1 MKKTT
6 VLSAL
11 LLASIFAFAQ
21 VKLETLVK
29 PGTKLVYAVEAQ
41 GNKYDFIITVKKLNP
56 LVFDWQMTDPIN
68 TSGTITHTAKA
79 MISANTMYNFFS
91 PGAKKLDDKTIS
103 VWLSKN
109 TFAGV
114 MKAGKGIMMKMNV
127 GAEAKKMGTY
137 TGALNLEILVNGE
150 KQTIKEELVKELS
163 DGGVPADNNDDFFT
177 VYSSPKLP
185 IILRM
190 QNGFSIGLK
199 EIKTK

>member
-1 MKKTT
+1 MKKITI
-6 VLSAL
+6 LFSL
-11 LLASIFAFAQ
+11 LIACLLTSAQ

-29 PGTKLVYAVEAQ
+29 PGTKLIYAVEAQ
-41 GNKYDFIITVKKLNP
+41 GKKYDFIVTVKKLSP
-56 LVFDWQMTDPIN
+56 LVFDWQMTDPVN

-109 TFAGV
+109 TFAGI

-127 GAEAKKMGTY
+127 GAEPKKMGTY
-137 TGALNLEILVNGE
+137 TGALPLEILVDG
-150 KQTIKEELVKELS
+150 QTKTVDEELVNELS
-163 DGGVPADNNDDFFT
+163 DKGVPADNDDDFFT
-177 VYSSPKLP
+177 VYGSAKLP

-190 QNGFSIGLK
+190 RNGFYIGLK